1 MVWDTCYEFHLLHKK
16 EMVDY
21 IKPNIAC
28 YKRYIKSLEDNVKF
42 VFNHHQGHHF
52 RFRSHIEATL
62 NNKGSHENTPI
73 YLCIRHYT
81 SFFVFKKACKCI
93 KFVNGK

>member
-21 IKPNIAC
+21 VKPNIAC

-73 YLCIRHYT
+73 YCIQ
-81 SFFVFKKACKCI
+81 KASKWI
-93 KFVNGK
+93 KFVNDKWHAYTFI